1 MALFQG
7 RPERTVGQVNVG
19 QVLPVIDVFGPKPQ
33 GLLEAGNGLF
43 GSPGFRLSDFSR
55 RSFCFLQVLP
65 VLPAPIVPSG
75 QMMGLSLVVIRPA
88 LLSPSQVPERLASLE

>member
-1 MALFQG
+1 MVETNRLAHALPIPGLPLLSGPLASRKASPAFLASWWSRPRAVALFQG

-43 GSPGFRLSDFSR
+43 GSPGFRLSDFS
-55 RSFCFLQVLP
+55 SAACLF
-65 VLPAPIVPSG
+65 S
-75 QMMGLSLVVIRPA
+75 
-88 LLSPSQVPERLASLE
+88 

>member
-1 MALFQG
+1 MVETNRLAHALPIPGLPLLSGPLASWWPRPRAVALFQG

-43 GSPGFRLSDFSR
+43 GSPGFRLSDFS
-55 RSFCFLQVLP
+55 SAACLF
-65 VLPAPIVPSG
+65 S
-75 QMMGLSLVVIRPA
+75 
-88 LLSPSQVPERLASLE
+88 